1 LGHRPLKQVL
11 VVDDDPD
18 LLAVVSLSLTALAG
32 YSVQTCDSPLQALA
46 SAESFGPDLILL
58 DLMMPG
64 LDGFGVLH
72 ALRDSP
78 SAGRIPVV
86 FMSAVGDRRQIL
98 QHEGVDCL
106 GVISKPF
113 DPVRLP
119 EVLEEF
125 WQLHAERRAEA
136 HRREFETL
144 RSSYIGE
151 LAEKMTAMQ
160 ATAAVLAAEG
170 WDRSALQ
177 SLAQL
182 AHRIAGTAGL
192 YRLAALSRS
201 AGALEE
207 IVNRL
212 LSGPIWPPDSSPS
225 NLARLVQAVGRAAR
239 AEAGSAAEAAVHS
252 PPSGDGGHSLAAP
265 RPLSPR

>member
-1 LGHRPLKQVL
+1 LGHRPLKHVL

-32 YSVQTCDSPLQALA
+32 YTVQTCDSPLQARA
-46 SAESFGPDLILL
+46 AAESFGPDLILL
-58 DLMMPG
+58 DVMMPG
-64 LDGFGVLH
+64 LDGFGVFK
-72 ALRDSP
+72 AMRDSP
-78 SAGRIPVV
+78 STGRIPVV

-125 WQLHAERRAEA
+125 WQVHGQRRAEA
-136 HRREFETL
+136 HRREFESL

-151 LAEKMTAMQ
+151 LAEKMAAMQ
-160 ATAAVLAAEG
+160 EMAAVLAAEG

-177 SLAQL
+177 SLAQI
-182 AHRIAGTAGL
+182 AHRTAGSAGL

-207 IVNRL
+207 IINRM
-212 LSGPIWPPDSSPS
+212 LSGAWPPASSPS
-225 NLARLVQAVGRAAR
+225 DLARLVQAVGRTAR
-239 AEAGSAAEAAVHS
+239 TEAGGAAEAAAHS
-252 PPSGDGGHSLAAP
+252 TPSGDAGHSLAAP